1 MNVEPSVRNGAGSL
15 AEKVERLLRA
25 QIVGGGVGPGDK
37 LPSESGLME
46 QFGVSRTVV
55 REAVSRLQAAGLV
68 ETYRGKGTFVLTR
81 PSEEAFRVHPEE
93 IHTVA
98 NRIELIDFRLGVEVE
113 AASLAALRH
122 TPAQLDDIATALDA
136 FRASRAKPS
145 GAVEADFR
153 FHLLIAV
160 ASNNHYYAEL
170 MSSLGPTMIAMPQT
184 RLHAADEPGRDEHF
198 SRVTFEHEAIF
209 TAIERRDAAGANAAA
224 RVHLANSRDRL
235 ANRPPSGWMR

>member
-1 MNVEPSVRNGAGSL
+1 MNTDPSVRDGAGSL
-15 AEKVERLLRA
+15 AEKVERQLRA
-25 QIVGGGVGPGDK
+25 QIVGGGFGPGDK

-46 QFGVSRTVV
+46 QFGVSRTVI

-81 PSEEAFRVHPEE
+81 PSEEAFRVHPRE

-98 NRIELIDFRLGVEVE
+98 NRIELIDFRLGIEVE
-113 AASLAALRH
+113 AAGLAALRH
-122 TPAQLDDIATALDA
+122 TPEQLQDIAGALDA

-153 FHLLIAV
+153 FHLNIAV
-160 ASNNHYYAEL
+160 ASNNHYYVEL
-170 MSSLGPTMIAMPQT
+170 FSSLGPTMIAMPQT
-184 RLHAADEPGRDEHF
+184 RLRSADESEQDEHF
-198 SRVTFEHEAIF
+198 SRVVFEHEAIF
-209 TAIERRDAAGANAAA
+209 AAIARRDGAGANAAA

-235 ANRPPSGWMR
+235 ASRPPSGWTR

>member
-1 MNVEPSVRNGAGSL
+1 MSSDPGMRDGEGSF
-15 AEKVERLLRA
+15 AEQVERMLRA
-25 QIVGGGVGPGDK
+25 QIEGGGVGPGDK
-37 LPSESGLME
+37 LPSESGLMA
-46 QFGVSRTVV
+46 QFAVSRTVI

-81 PSEEAFRVHPEE
+81 PSEETFRPHPHRV
-93 IHTVA
+93 HTVA

-122 TPAQLDDIATALDA
+122 TPGQLADISDALDA
-136 FRASRAKPS
+136 FRASRTKPS

-153 FHLLIAV
+153 FHLNIAV
-160 ASNNHYYAEL
+160 ASNNHYFVEL

-184 RLHAADEPGRDEHF
+184 RLRSANESERDEHF
-198 SRVTFEHEAIF
+198 SRVVFEHEAIL
-209 TAIERRDAAGANAAA
+209 TAIQRRDAAGANAAA

-235 ANRPPSGWMR
+235 ERRPPSGWPA

>member
-1 MNVEPSVRNGAGSL
+1 MSLEPSVRDGEGSL

-46 QFGVSRTVV
+46 QFGVSRTVI

-68 ETYRGKGTFVLTR
+68 ETYRGKGTYVLTR
-81 PSEEAFRVHPEE
+81 PSEEAFQVHPAEFR
-93 IHTVA
+93 TVA
-98 NRIELIDFRLGVEVE
+98 NRIELLDFRLGIEVE

-122 TPAQLDDIATALDA
+122 TAAQLRDISGALDA
-136 FRASRAKPS
+136 FRSSREKPS

-153 FHLLIAV
+153 FHLNIAV
-160 ASNNHYYAEL
+160 ASNNHFFADL
-170 MSSLGPTMIAMPQT
+170 VSSLGPTMIAMPQT
-184 RLHAADEPGRDEHF
+184 RLRSANENERDEHF
-198 SRVTFEHEAIF
+198 TRVTFEHEAIYS
-209 TAIERRDAAGANAAA
+209 AIARRDAPGAHAAA

-235 ANRPPSGWMR
+235 ERRPPSGSTA

>member
-1 MNVEPSVRNGAGSL
+1 MNMDPSVRDGEGSL

-25 QIVGGGVGPGDK
+25 QIEGGGVGPGDK

-81 PSEEAFRVHPEE
+81 PSEEAFRVHPQE

-98 NRIELIDFRLGVEVE
+98 NRIELIDFRLAVEVE
-113 AASLAALRH
+113 AAGLAALRH
-122 TPAQLDDIATALDA
+122 SAGQLADIAGALDA

-153 FHLLIAV
+153 FHLNIAV
-160 ASNNHYYAEL
+160 ATNNHYFVEL

-184 RLHAADEPGRDEHF
+184 RLRSATEAERNEHF
-198 SRVTFEHEAIF
+198 SRVIFEHEAIF
-209 TAIERRDAAGANAAA
+209 AAIERRDAAAANAAA

-235 ANRPPSGWMR
+235 ARRPPSGWTA